1 MTPTE
6 PTGSNRDDRKRDAGI
21 PDARRADTVDCA
33 TLEAALGA
41 FLEGDLD
48 ADAQDAVQ
56 RHLAACT
63 ACRALVDDIDA
74 IIADAKALPAIEP
87 ARELWHDIAAHLE
100 TPVVPLQ
107 AAPGRATV
115 RRLPTRWL
123 AAAAAILVT
132 VSSAITWQVARRG
145 GDAPDRMADRMTD
158 RTPDGAFVAFDD
170 PSATTADTTDLD
182 VLLVAPLSLL
192 PAGASASAEFDDETA
207 EDLALR
213 TLRAIVDE
221 RLGELDP
228 ATATVLRRNLALIDR
243 ALAESREALARDPRN
258 PVLAGQRD
266 RARERQLA
274 LLRRVAIL

>member
-6 PTGSNRDDRKRDAGI
+6 PTGTSPDDRQRNAGV
-21 PDARRADTVDCA
+21 PDARRADTIDCA

-41 FLEGDLD
+41 VLDGDLD
-48 ADAQDAVQ
+48 ADAQDVVQ
-56 RHLAACT
+56 RHLAACA
-63 ACRALVDDIDA
+63 ACRALVADLDA
-74 IIADAKALPAIEP
+74 IIADAKALPPIEP
-87 ARELWHDIAAHLE
+87 ARELWHDIAARLE
-100 TPVVPLQ
+100 TPVVPLDT
-107 AAPGRATV
+107 APGRAAV

-123 AAAAAILVT
+123 AAAAALLVT
-132 VSSAITWQVARRG
+132 VSSAVTWQVARRG
-145 GDAPDRMADRMTD
+145 ERATD
-158 RTPDGAFVAFDD
+158 RITDPTADGAVVAFDD
-170 PSATTADTTDLD
+170 PSATTAESTDLD
-182 VLLVAPLSLL
+182 VLLVAPPSLL
-192 PAGASASAEFDDETA
+192 PAGASPAAESDDETA

-221 RLGELDP
+221 RIGELDP